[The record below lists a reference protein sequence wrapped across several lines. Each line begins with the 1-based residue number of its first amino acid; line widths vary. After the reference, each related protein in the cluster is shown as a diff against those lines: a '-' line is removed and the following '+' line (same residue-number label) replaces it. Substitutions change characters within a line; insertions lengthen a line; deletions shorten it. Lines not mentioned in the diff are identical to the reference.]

1 MLAGASLPASAHVL
15 PKPPTSSPST
25 LNRVVMRAS
34 VAVQGNGVLNFGKLV
49 WIEGSMVY
57 VEVDSELKSG
67 DRATLRVDLSP
78 APGTVLM
85 DGEVARPISSAP
97 GQPNA
102 YLVKL
107 ISVSAADSARWQQFL
122 VAKSGGIAVSDRAIV
137 DDSATPSNISQ
148 GSMGSMGSDG
158 RGLFGSVPGARSVSS
173 LPSAGGSAA
182 AGARAVMRD
191 ALKSAI
197 IRPPES
203 PVPPIGTSPQ
213 MPAAGPS
220 EASSSRTVPSA
231 KSTSGS
237 ASADWG
243 RTHAPP
249 KPTPPPE
256 VVSPPRLPPRAPQR
270 SGLNQAPSTVGPP
283 GGDPSWMASNVAG
296 RCYVEIKWRSEE
308 TFHSDVHMQLTS
320 NVITLLGDGRPLPTS
335 PPIHFVLR
343 YGTLAV
349 QTPAT
354 PIRILP
360 LAVTYRLEL
369 DSSHLAELRRHA
381 PTPSTSS
388 RANRGTPTR

>member
-1 MLAGASLPASAHVL
+1 M
-15 PKPPTSSPST
+15 
-25 LNRVVMRAS
+25 M
-34 VAVQGNGVLNFGKLV
+34 F
-49 WIEGSMVY
+49 
-57 VEVDSELKSG
+57 VEVDSAMRSG

-102 YLVKL
+102 YLIKL
-107 ISVSAADSARWQQFL
+107 LSVSAADSARWAQFL
-122 VAKSGGIAVSDRAIV
+122 AARSGTTAVSDRAVIE
-137 DDSATPSNISQ
+137 DSPTPSNKSQ
-148 GSMGSMGSDG
+148 GSMGSMGNSG
-158 RGLFGSVPGARSVSS
+158 SRGLFDSVPGARSVSS
-173 LPSAGGSAA
+173 LPSAGNAAAA

-191 ALKSAI
+191 ALKSAMT
-197 IRPPES
+197 RAPEDRS
-203 PVPPIGTSPQ
+203 GAPGAAPT
-213 MPAAGPS
+213 MPAPGPVDS
-220 EASSSRTVPSA
+220 PPGRPNPAA
-231 KSTSGS
+231 KSSSGS
-237 ASADWG
+237 ASAEWA
-243 RTHAPP
+243 RTYAPP

-256 VVSPPRLPPRAPQR
+256 VVSPPRPPPRAPQPT
-270 SGLNQAPSTVGPP
+270 SLSQAPSAVGPP

-320 NVITLLGDGRPLPTS
+320 NVITLLGDGRPLPTT

-381 PTPSTSS
+381 PTPSTGG

>member
-1 MLAGASLPASAHVL
+1 ML
-15 PKPPTSSPST
+15 PKAPTSTSSS
-25 LNRVVMRAS
+25 LHRVVMRAS
-34 VAVQGNGVLNFGKLV
+34 VAVQGNGVLNFGKLM
-49 WIEGSMVY
+49 WIEGTMMY
-57 VEVDSELKSG
+57 VEVDSALRTG

-107 ISVSAADSARWQQFL
+107 LSVSAADSNRWAQFL
-122 VAKSGGIAVSDRAIV
+122 LAKTGGKAVSDRLIV
-137 DDSATPSNISQ
+137 EDSPAPSTGSQ
-148 GSMGSMGSDG
+148 GSMGSASAG

-173 LPSAGGSAA
+173 LPSAGSSAA

-191 ALKSAI
+191 ALKSAMTRSPDEPPP
-197 IRPPES
+197 RPP
-203 PVPPIGTSPQ
+203 VGASPQ
-213 MPAAGPS
+213 MPAPGP
-220 EASSSRTVPSA
+220 ADGAPSRSTPAA
-231 KSTSGS
+231 KSSSGS
-237 ASADWG
+237 ASAEWA
-243 RTHAPP
+243 RTYAPP

-256 VVSPPRLPPRAPQR
+256 VVAPRPAPRAPQPT
-270 SGLNQAPSTVGPP
+270 GLSQAPSAAGPV
-283 GGDPSWMASNVAG
+283 GGDPIWMASNVAG
-296 RCYVEIKWRSEE
+296 RCYVEIKWRSED

-320 NVITLLGDGRPLPTS
+320 NVITLLGDGRPLPTT

-349 QTPAT
+349 QTAAT

-369 DSSHLAELRRHA
+369 DASHLAELRRHA

-388 RANRGTPTR
+388 RANPRTPTR